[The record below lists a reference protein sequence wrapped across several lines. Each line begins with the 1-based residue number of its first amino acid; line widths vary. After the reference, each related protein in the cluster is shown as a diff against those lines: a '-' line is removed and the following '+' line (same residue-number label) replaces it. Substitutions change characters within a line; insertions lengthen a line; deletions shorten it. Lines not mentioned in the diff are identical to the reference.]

1 MSGGKTHSVTLHS
14 VHYRLYIPDDAK
26 MGQNIEKNK
35 NKNKLHYILDS
46 FRLSEL
52 VLKLDKAVAFEL
64 KTEQINI
71 YIGNRWICCLY

>member
-1 MSGGKTHSVTLHS
+1 MGEKLIAS
-14 VHYRLYIPDDAK
+14 HYIAYTIDYIFLMTQK
-26 MGQNIEKNK
+26 WVKILKKSKNK
-35 NKNKLHYILDS
+35 FHYILDS